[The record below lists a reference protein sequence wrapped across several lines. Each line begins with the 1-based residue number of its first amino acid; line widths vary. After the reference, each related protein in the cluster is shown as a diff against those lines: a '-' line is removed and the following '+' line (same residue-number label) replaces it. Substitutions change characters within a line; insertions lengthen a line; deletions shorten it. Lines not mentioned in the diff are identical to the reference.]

1 MCFRKEYP
9 RQGALQMIPVAS
21 IAYLRADAK
30 YTLVAWR
37 DEAGRPAEALVRD
50 IRDAGGRAIAVA
62 GPISCA
68 SGSAWRCSTCSSS
81 ASAA

>member
-1 MCFRKEYP
+1 MSKAGVMMIT
-9 RQGALQMIPVAS
+9 GASRGIGAVTARMA
-21 IAYLRADAK
+21 AK
-30 YTLVAWR
+30 KGYAVCVNYR
-37 DEAGRPAEALVRD
+37 SEREPAEALVRD